1 MTRDFQTL
9 DARLQAVHDQL
20 TASVEALASSE
31 AWAQMLSVAARFHRY
46 SPNNVLLITVQR
58 PEATL
63 VAGYRTWQ
71 QLGRQVQRGE
81 QGIAILAPVITRAEP
96 EPEPE
101 PDETTSK
108 VLRGFRVTHVFD
120 VSQTDGKPLPETG
133 PSLLAGGSPRGLWD
147 RLADQVHDAG
157 FTLDRGDCGAANG
170 YTDHLRRHL
179 RVRADVS
186 AAQASKTLAHELAH
200 VLLHGPDQ
208 PARARHVAEVEAESV
223 AYVISAAAGLPT
235 EGYSVPY
242 VASWASGHSDVVR
255 EAATRVLSTA
265 RHIIERA
272 GPPADPQTR
281 RVDPFA
287 LAAELTAE
295 RGHDIQLAG

>member
-1 MTRDFQTL
+1 MTRDFQAL

-20 TASVEALASSE
+20 TASVEALSNSD
-31 AWAQMLSVAARFHRY
+31 AWARMLTVAARFHRY
-46 SPNNVLLITVQR
+46 SPNNVLLIAVQR

-81 QGIAILAPVITRAEP
+81 QGIAILAPVITRADP
-96 EPEPE
+96 EPEQ
-101 PDETTSK
+101 ETTSK

-120 VSQTDGKPLPETG
+120 VSQTDGKPLPESG
-133 PSLLAGGSPRGLWD
+133 PTLLAGGSPRGLWE
-147 RLADQVHDAG
+147 RLADQVHASG

-170 YTDHLRRHL
+170 YTDHVRRHV
-179 RVRADVS
+179 RVRDDVS
-186 AAQASKTLAHELAH
+186 SAQASKTLAHELAH

-223 AYVISAAAGLPT
+223 AYVIAAAAGLPT

-242 VASWASGHSDVVR
+242 VAGWASGDLEVVR

-265 RHIIERA
+265 RQIIDCA
-272 GPPADPQTR
+272 GPPSEPLTR

-287 LAAELTAE
+287 HTNELTAE
-295 RGHDIQLAG
+295 HDHDIQLAG

>member
-9 DARLQAVHDQL
+9 DARLQAVHEKL

-31 AWAQMLSVAARFHRY
+31 SWAQMLTVAARFHRY
-46 SPNNVLLITVQR
+46 SPNNVLLISVQR

-71 QLGRQVQRGE
+71 QLGRQVLRGE
-81 QGIAILAPVITRAEP
+81 QGIAILAPVVTRAD
-96 EPEPE
+96 PE
-101 PDETTSK
+101 PDQETTDK

-120 VSQTDGKPLPETG
+120 LSQTDGKPLPETG

-147 RLADQVHDAG
+147 RLADQVHAAG
-157 FTLDRGDCGAANG
+157 FTLDRGDCDAANG
-170 YTDHLRRHL
+170 YTDHSRRHV
-179 RVRADVS
+179 RVRDDVS
-186 AAQASKTLAHELAH
+186 PGQASKTLAHELAH

-208 PARARHVAEVEAESV
+208 PSRARHVAEVEAESV
-223 AYVISAAAGLPT
+223 AYVITAAAGLPT

-242 VASWASGHSDVVR
+242 VASWASGDSDVVR

-265 RHIIERA
+265 RQIIERA
-272 GPPADPQTR
+272 GPPTDPLSR

-287 LAAELTAE
+287 LTTELTAE
-295 RGHDIQLAG
+295 RDHDIRLAG

>member
-9 DARLQAVHDQL
+9 DARLQAVHEQL

-31 AWAQMLSVAARFHRY
+31 AWTQMLTVAGRFHRY

-71 QLGRQVQRGE
+71 QLGRQVLRGE
-81 QGIAILAPVITRAEP
+81 QGIAILAPVVTRAD
-96 EPEPE
+96 PE
-101 PDETTSK
+101 PDQDTTSK
-108 VLRGFRVTHVFD
+108 VLRGFRVAHVFD
-120 VSQTDGKPLPETG
+120 VSQTDGKPLPEAG

-147 RLADQVHDAG
+147 RLADQVHAAG

-170 YTDHLRRHL
+170 YTDHVSRHV
-179 RVRADVS
+179 RVRDDVS
-186 AAQASKTLAHELAH
+186 PAQASKTLAHELAH

-208 PARARHVAEVEAESV
+208 PARDRHVAEVEAESV
-223 AYVISAAAGLPT
+223 AYVITAAAGLPT

-242 VASWASGHSDVVR
+242 VASWASGDSNVVR

-265 RHIIERA
+265 RHIIEQA
-272 GPPADPQTR
+272 GPPSDPLTR

-287 LAAELTAE
+287 LSSELTAE
-295 RGHDIQLAG
+295 RDHDIRLAG

>member
-31 AWAQMLSVAARFHRY
+31 AWAQMLAVAARFHRY

-71 QLGRQVQRGE
+71 QLGRQVLRGE
-81 QGIAILAPVITRAEP
+81 QGIAILAPVITRAD
-96 EPEPE
+96 PE
-101 PDETTSK
+101 PDQETTGK

-147 RLADQVHDAG
+147 RLADQVHAAG

-170 YTDHLRRHL
+170 YTDHLRQHV
-179 RVRADVS
+179 RVRDDVS
-186 AAQASKTLAHELAH
+186 PAQASKTLAHELAH

-208 PARARHVAEVEAESV
+208 PARDRHVAEVEAESV
-223 AYVISAAAGLPT
+223 AYVITAAAGLPT

-242 VASWASGHSDVVR
+242 VASWASGDSDVVR

-272 GPPADPQTR
+272 GPPTDPMTR

-287 LAAELTAE
+287 LTTELTAD
-295 RGHDIQLAG
+295 RDHDIRLAG

>member
-1 MTRDFQTL
+1 MTRTFQTL

-31 AWAQMLSVAARFHRY
+31 AWKQMLTVAARFHRY

-71 QLGRQVQRGE
+71 GLGRQVIRGE
-81 QGIAILAPVITRAEP
+81 RGIAILAPVVTRAD
-96 EPEPE
+96 PE
-101 PDETTSK
+101 PDQETTSR

-120 VSQTDGKPLPETG
+120 VSQTDGKPLPDTR
-133 PSLLAGGSPRGLWD
+133 PALLAGGSPRGLWD
-147 RLADQVHDAG
+147 RLADQVHAAG
-157 FTLDRGDCGAANG
+157 FSLDRGDCGAANG
-170 YTDHLRRHL
+170 YTDHVRKHV
-179 RVRADVS
+179 RVRDDVS
-186 AAQASKTLAHELAH
+186 PAQASKTLGHELAH

-208 PARARHVAEVEAESV
+208 PLRERHVAEVEAESV
-223 AYVISAAAGLPT
+223 AYVIAAAAGLPT

-242 VASWASGHSDVVR
+242 VAGWASGDSDVVR

-265 RHIIERA
+265 RQIIERA
-272 GPPADPQTR
+272 GPPSDPLTR
-281 RVDPFA
+281 GADPFA
-287 LAAELTAE
+287 LTAELTPE
-295 RGHDIQLAG
+295 RDHGIRLAG

>member
-9 DARLQAVHDQL
+9 DARLQAVHEQL

-31 AWAQMLSVAARFHRY
+31 AWTQMLTVAARFHRY

-71 QLGRQVQRGE
+71 QLGRQVLRGE
-81 QGIAILAPVITRAEP
+81 QGISILAPVITRAD
-96 EPEPE
+96 PE
-101 PDETTSK
+101 PDQETTGK

-147 RLADQVHDAG
+147 RLADQVHAAG

-170 YTDHLRRHL
+170 YTDHVSRHV
-179 RVRADVS
+179 RVREDVS
-186 AAQASKTLAHELAH
+186 PAQASKTLAHELAH

-208 PARARHVAEVEAESV
+208 PARDRHVAEVEAESV
-223 AYVISAAAGLPT
+223 AYVITAAAGLPT

-242 VASWASGHSDVVR
+242 VASWASGDSNVVR

-265 RHIIERA
+265 RHILEQA
-272 GPPADPQTR
+272 GPPSDPLTR

-287 LAAELTAE
+287 LTTELTAE
-295 RGHDIQLAG
+295 RDHDTRLAG

>member
-9 DARLQAVHDQL
+9 DAQLQAVHDQL
-20 TASVEALASSE
+20 TASVEALSSSD
-31 AWAQMLSVAARFHRY
+31 AWARMLSVAARFHRY
-46 SPNNVLLITVQR
+46 SPNNVLLIAVQR

-71 QLGRQVQRGE
+71 QLGRQVHRGE
-81 QGIAILAPVITRAEP
+81 QGIAILAPFITRAD
-96 EPEPE
+96 PE
-101 PDETTSK
+101 PDQETTGK

-120 VSQTDGKPLPETG
+120 VSQTDGKALPETG

-147 RLADQVHDAG
+147 RLADQVHAAG

-170 YTDHLRRHL
+170 YTDHNRRHV
-179 RVRADVS
+179 RVREDVS
-186 AAQASKTLAHELAH
+186 PAQASKTLAHELAH

-208 PARARHVAEVEAESV
+208 PTRERHVAEVEAESV
-223 AYVISAAAGLPT
+223 AYVVTAAAGLPT

-242 VASWASGHSDVVR
+242 VAGWASGNADLVR
-255 EAATRVLSTA
+255 DAATRVLSTA
-265 RHIIERA
+265 RHIIDRA
-272 GPPADPQTR
+272 GPPADPLTR

-287 LAAELTAE
+287 LTTELTAE
-295 RGHDIQLAG
+295 REHDIRLAG